1 MMDCV
6 FSELKNVKDTSMIE
20 FVLDSI
26 HKQEFR
32 SLYESFYKKE
42 EFACS
47 EEVHDQAE
55 HHTYLVSEGEGLD
68 DTFINRSA
76 TNRQEDI
83 EDKQQEVFQTIIEK
97 NSNGENSQKL
107 ADVKEIME
115 FWDNN
120 GFGFSNVNA
129 KEQLLSWLDD
139 SRFLQPKAV
148 IVKAMNIAC
157 ANNKRRL
164 SYVVGI
170 LKNWENESLL
180 TVEEIESF
188 QEKQKVVTQRK
199 SKPSL
204 PGGRD
209 IPSGFVLDLTAGEEE

>member
-42 EFACS
+42 DFACS
-47 EEVHDQAE
+47 EEVHDQDE
-55 HHTYLVSEGEGLD
+55 HHTYLVSESEGLD
-68 DTFINRSA
+68 DTFIKRSA
-76 TNRQEDI
+76 TNRQEDQ
-83 EDKQQEVFQTIIEK
+83 EDKQQEVFQQFIEK
-97 NSNGENSQKL
+97 NSNGENSQKI

-139 SRFLQPKAV
+139 SSFLQPKAV

-188 QEKQKVVTQRK
+188 QEKQKVGTQRK